1 MASFRQRKGQEMSS
15 MKAMQFEVEIN
26 ASRERVWS
34 VLWQDETL
42 REWAGLVDPGTYMVG
57 ELREG
62 STVQF
67 ISAEGYG
74 VTSLVSKLIPNEYV
88 LFEHQADTK
97 DKGSDVRDDQWTG
110 GKESYKVTDKGGI
123 TTLVMSFDVPDEL
136 EQVMRDSYPKA
147 LERIKTLSESS

>member
-1 MASFRQRKGQEMSS
+1 
-15 MKAMQFEVEIN
+15 MKEMQFEIEIN
-26 ASRERVWS
+26 APRGKVWNA
-34 VLWQDETL
+34 LWQDETL
-42 REWAGLVDPGTYMVG
+42 RDWAGLVDPGTCMVG

-97 DKGSDVRDDQWTG
+97 NQGSDIRDDQWTG
-110 GKESYKVTDKGGI
+110 GKESYRLTDESGA
-123 TTLVMSFDVPDEL
+123 TSLVMTFDVPDEL
-136 EQVMRDSYPKA
+136 EQAMRDSHPKA
-147 LERIKTLSESS
+147 LERVKELSEG